1 MPVTK
6 SARIAVAAAIAAS
19 AALGQPV
26 PAPRPAGSAPPVL
39 TFADALARALAIE
52 PQYLQA
58 LNAASLAHED
68 AVQARAARY
77 PLAGI
82 RSDYLNTQGNGLLP
96 SGRFVTNDGVHVYRE
111 WATLHQ
117 EVSAGALTGVAVEH
131 AFALESA
138 ARARAEI
145 ARRGLVVTLTK
156 AYYGLVGA
164 QRKYAT
170 AQLALDEVRHLLAI
184 TQDLE
189 RGGEVAHADVV
200 KAQMQVN
207 AQDQAFREARLA
219 MDTARM
225 DLAVLI
231 SADFDQDFQV
241 IDDLDPSPPLP
252 AFTEIQRLARQQNPD
267 LRAALETLR
276 GASLDVTSARQ
287 AYLPTLA
294 VDLVWGLEANQIG
307 WRTIVAAAPQLGPVP
322 TVGYFLTGSLTLPV
336 WDWGA
341 RRSKLRQ
348 AELRRAQ
355 ANTELSLAQRQ
366 LLRNLA
372 GYYEEGETAR
382 SQLDLLRQALDLA
395 AESLRLNTLRYQ
407 GGEATILELVDA
419 QSALN
424 QARNAYID
432 GLARYRLALANLQML
447 TGVP

>member
-1 MPVTK
+1 M
-6 SARIAVAAAIAAS
+6 
-19 AALGQPV
+19 
-26 PAPRPAGSAPPVL
+26 
-39 TFADALARALAIE
+39 
-52 PQYLQA
+52 
-58 LNAASLAHED
+58 
-68 AVQARAARY
+68 
-77 PLAGI
+77 
-82 RSDYLNTQGNGLLP
+82 
-96 SGRFVTNDGVHVYRE
+96 
-111 WATLHQ
+111 
-117 EVSAGALTGVAVEH
+117 
-131 AFALESA
+131 
-138 ARARAEI
+138 RARAEI

-156 AYYGLVGA
+156 AYYGLVSA

-184 TQDLE
+184 TEDLE

-207 AQDQAFREARLA
+207 AQEQAFREAKLA
-219 MDTARM
+219 MDTAHM

-231 SADFDQDFQV
+231 SPDFDEDFQV
-241 IDDLDPSPPLP
+241 IDDLDPGPPLP

-276 GASLDVTSARQ
+276 GAGLDMAIARQ
-287 AYLPTLA
+287 SYLPTLA

-307 WRTIVAAAPQLGPVP
+307 WRTVVAAAPQLGPVP

-372 GYYEEGETAR
+372 AYYEEGETAR

-419 QSALN
+419 ESALN